1 MSKAIP
7 LLPPNMVPEGWEIV
21 KRKANQS
28 PNQDVA
34 RRYVRYFETHW
45 MERKYI
51 ISYKHKQ

>member
-7 LLPPNMVPEGWEIV
+7 LLPPNMIPEGWEII

-51 ISYKHKQ
+51 I